1 MSQIITDLSDRGFL
15 PAAVE
20 AGQVCSD
27 VAQVESSVL
36 GEGVAG
42 NFKIW
47 HQVLLEEG
55 TDNLRRVG
63 RDPLI
68 NWR

>member
-1 MSQIITDLSDRGFL
+1 MSQIISDLFDRGFL

-27 VAQVESSVL
+27 IAQVERSVL

-47 HQVLLEEG
+47 HQVLLEER

-63 RDPLI
+63 WYPLI
-68 NWR
+68 HWC